1 VPSEQ
6 PLRCRRTKWSG
17 RHAYE
22 LGNGAI
28 RLTTLTGG
36 GHIAAIRL
44 DGAGKDASINPLW
57 TPPWPTIDPEGYR
70 ERQHRHRFGTLT
82 EGKLLS
88 GIAGH
93 NLCLDYFGIP
103 SAEEVDQGLSL
114 HGEAPSSR
122 WRITKTSRTAGSVAC
137 ELTVPLPAAGLDFRR
152 VITLRRGEHVAYFS
166 ETVQNRRE
174 ADHFFHWTQHVSLG
188 PPFLAPADVA
198 ISLPGARG
206 LTFPH
211 GYDEQKALLASN
223 REFQWPEAPRANGGI
238 ADLTR
243 TLIEPGLGFVVG
255 VHLADRETAFI
266 AAVNRRLRLMLA
278 YCFRRADFPW
288 VTIWEENCAISAPP
302 WKSRT
307 EARGLEFGTTP
318 LPVSRRD
325 AFLAPRLF
333 GEPTMT
339 FVPARGRKS
348 VRYAAVLCKIP
359 QGFDAVR
366 DITIDDDGFSVLDE
380 TGKSIVIQSTGV
392 RQWFGPS
399 AD

>member
-1 VPSEQ
+1 MPIERA
-6 PLRCRRTKWSG
+6 LRGRRTTWSG
-17 RHAYE
+17 RSAYE

-28 RLTTLTGG
+28 RLTALTGG
-36 GHIAAIRL
+36 GHIASIRP
-44 DGAGKDASINPLW
+44 DTADKESSISPLW
-57 TPPWPTIDPEGYR
+57 TPPWATIDPHDYR
-70 ERQHRHRFGTLT
+70 ERRHRRRFGTLI

-122 WRITKTSRTAGSVAC
+122 WRITKTSRTARSVAC
-137 ELTVPLPAAGLDFRR
+137 EMAVPLPAAGLEFRR
-152 VITLRRGEHVAYFS
+152 LITLRRGEHVVYFA
-166 ETVQNRRE
+166 ETVRNQRK
-174 ADHFFHWTQHVSLG
+174 ADHFFHWTQHVTLG
-188 PPFLAPADVA
+188 PPFLTQEDVA
-198 ISLPGARG
+198 ISLPGTRAI
-206 LTFPH
+206 TFPH
-211 GYDEQKALLASN
+211 GYDEGNALLESN
-223 REFQWPEAPRANGGI
+223 REFQWPDAPKMDGGV

-243 TLIEPGLGFVVG
+243 TLIQPGLGFVVG
-255 VHLADRETAFI
+255 VLIADRDMAFI

-278 YCFRRADFPW
+278 YCFRRSDFPW
-288 VTIWEENCAISAPP
+288 VTVWEENRAISAPP
-302 WKSRT
+302 WKARA

-318 LPVSRRD
+318 LPVSRRE

-348 VRYAAVLCKIP
+348 VHYAAILSEVP
-359 QGFDAVR
+359 EDFGSVR
-366 DITIDDDGFSVLDE
+366 DIMIDDDGFQVV
-380 TGKSIVIQSTGV
+380 GKSGRSIVIRSAGA
-392 RQWFGPS
+392 RRFIERS

>member
-1 VPSEQ
+1 VVIERG
-6 PLRCRRTKWSG
+6 LYGRRTRWS
-17 RHAYE
+17 RRDAYE

-44 DGAGKDASINPLW
+44 DGADRDLAINPLW
-57 TPPWPTIDPEGYR
+57 APPWPTIDPHNYR
-70 ERQHRHRFGTLT
+70 EPRHRQRYGTLA

-122 WRITKTSRTAGSVAC
+122 WRIAKASRTAASVSC
-137 ELTVPLPAAGLDFRR
+137 ELAVSLPVAGLDFRR
-152 VITLRRGEHVAYFS
+152 AITLRRGEHIAYFV
-166 ETVQNRRE
+166 ETVRNQRR
-174 ADHFFHWTQHVSLG
+174 ADHFFHWTQHVTLG
-188 PPFLAPADVA
+188 PPFLAAGDAVIA
-198 ISLPGARG
+198 VPGTRG
-206 LTFPH
+206 VTFPQ
-211 GYDEQKALLASN
+211 GYDEGKALLASN
-223 REFQWPEAPRANGGI
+223 REFQWPEAPRADGGI

-243 TLIEPGLGFVVG
+243 TLIQPGLGFVVG
-255 VHLADRETAFI
+255 VQLVEREVAFI
-266 AAVNRRLRLMLA
+266 AATNRRLRLMLA
-278 YCFRRADFPW
+278 YCFRRQDFPW
-288 VTIWEENCAISAPP
+288 VAIWEENRAIAAPP
-302 WKSRT
+302 WKART

-333 GEPTMT
+333 DEPTMT
-339 FVPARGRKS
+339 WVPARGRRS
-348 VRYAAVLCKIP
+348 VRYAAMLHALPPDFNIVS
-359 QGFDAVR
+359 
-366 DITIDDDGFSVLDE
+366 DITIEDDGFRVLGE
-380 TGKSIVIQSTGV
+380 TGPSFLIRSTGA
-392 RQWFGPS
+392 RRWFDRS

>member
-1 VPSEQ
+1 VSIEGALQ
-6 PLRCRRTKWSG
+6 CRRTRWSG
-17 RHAYE
+17 RNACE

-36 GHIAAIRL
+36 GHIAAISL
-44 DGAGKDASINPLW
+44 DSADKNSSINPLW
-57 TPPWPTIDPEGYR
+57 KPPWATIDPHGYR
-70 ERQHRHRFGTLT
+70 ERRHRHRFGTLT

-103 SAEEVDQGLSL
+103 SAEEVEQGLSL

-122 WRITKTSRTAGSVAC
+122 WRIMKTSRSAKSVTC
-137 ELTVPLPAAGLDFRR
+137 ELGVPLPAAGLDFRR
-152 VITLRRGEHVAYFS
+152 VITLRGGEHVAYFT
-166 ETVQNRRE
+166 ETVRNQRR

-188 PPFLAPADVA
+188 PPFLAREDVA
-198 ISLPGARG
+198 ISLPGARA

-211 GYDEQKALLASN
+211 GYDEGKALLASN
-223 REFQWPEAPRANGGI
+223 REFQWPVAPRVDGGV

-255 VHLADRETAFI
+255 VQLLDRETAFI

-288 VTIWEENCAISAPP
+288 VTIWEENRAISAPP
-302 WKSRT
+302 WKART

-325 AFLAPRLF
+325 AFLAPRVF

-348 VRYAAVLCKIP
+348 IHYAALLCVVP
-359 QGFDAVR
+359 QGFESVR
-366 DITIDDDGFSVLDE
+366 DITIDGDGFRVLGDA
-380 TGKSIVIQSTGV
+380 GQSFVLRSQGGWL
-392 RQWFGPS
+392 RRLNGL
-399 AD
+399 